1 VKILGIAILVALA
14 LLALFSALN
23 WSALTAPTALS
34 FVFFTV
40 EGPLGVIL
48 LGAALAF
55 ALVLLAYAAMQRT
68 SMLMESRRQA
78 QELKAQRDLA
88 EQAEASRLHE
98 LRQQLERECAD
109 LRSRIDE
116 AANSLAAGIGQID
129 DKLSRPGTLIAGP
142 RDGQS

>member
-1 VKILGIAILVALA
+1 LKILGIAILVALA
-14 LLALFSALN
+14 LLALFAALN
-23 WSALTAPTALS
+23 WGALTAPTALS

-48 LGAALAF
+48 LGVALAF

-68 SMLMESRRQA
+68 AMLVESRRHA
-78 QELKAQRDLA
+78 HELRAQRDLA

-98 LRQQLERECAD
+98 LRQQLERECAQ
-109 LRSRIDE
+109 LRATIEE
-116 AANSLAAGIGQID
+116 ATNSLAAGIGQID
-129 DKLSRPGTLIAGP
+129 EKLSRPGTLIAAP